1 MCTVSVA
8 WRILKA
14 KANNESHKSANDSL
28 EALFDE
34 RALLYDDKSLPRAGK
49 TPTTPVQGAD
59 LAAAVDGGKG
69 DLGPNSTASQWL
81 HVSSSLIANY
91 R

>member
-1 MCTVSVA
+1 MATF
-8 WRILKA
+8 
-14 KANNESHKSANDSL
+14 ESDKSANDSL

-34 RALLYDDKSLPRAGK
+34 RALLYDEESLPEAGK

-69 DLGPNSTASQWL
+69 DLGLNSSPARGYMCPLPWCKL
-81 HVSSSLIANY
+81 VPISLRMN
-91 R
+91 RRPSGSL